1 MKVLAKYAGG
11 IHGLIQAAIRSDG
24 VLFMRFQDK
33 TRYGYKY
40 GPWKEKGN
48 VGSVIPQTLQAGFS
62 TLFKSDFPCR
72 LPKGDR

>member
-11 IHGLIQAAIRSDG
+11 IHSLVQASIRSDG
-24 VLFMRFQDK
+24 VLSWNLMNK
-33 TRYGYKY
+33 TPYGYKY
-40 GPWKEKGN
+40 GPWKEKGK

-72 LPKGDR
+72 LPKG